1 MLSKLKLIFFVL
13 RCIFL
18 SEKKELKKQI
28 GYLNFFIKNVNLI
41 KYILFLFNRKDINP
55 IKMYGFQ
62 EYINQNKKK
71 WIKIKSKNINTTKS
85 ILVENFINQ
94 AAYGVSNVIIGKFL
108 KNLNNNQLVGFIRL
122 GDIKGEVLFRSF
134 GINQFIYFKNK
145 NFFQRIKYIFIA
157 LNKIGKKKNIKQ
169 FCKLKISS
177 IDIGLPS
184 YDSYIRYTGN
194 PTVNKINEELV
205 IFLADTIYS
214 YDYFKDLIIK
224 NQSIKSSIQSETAF
238 SPLNIFFQL
247 CLKNKIEV
255 FSRLG
260 TNSFAV
266 RRYNNESQKYNYRA
280 NISQKIFDE
289 IYKNF
294 KSKSLKGI
302 KKYYKKLEEKG
313 FFGQDQRIRA
323 KLKGNLNKISKKELI
338 NKFNW
343 NINKKI
349 GVFFFNHLIDVNFH
363 SGPRTIFKD
372 NYTWSNFMLNKM
384 KNLNNIN
391 WIIKDHPSQPFYK
404 SKLNFDEKVAKL
416 CNKYQH
422 IRYFPTKYDPSSLK
436 SITNVAITSHGTTGI
451 EYPSF
456 GVPSIYAENS
466 FYSNLNFTHKISNLK
481 KLDYILKNLH
491 KLKKPSQEII
501 NKSKVFLY
509 IRYELLQ
516 SNCSLLAPHDTSR
529 QINENEFWINNKKR
543 IKNFNFR
550 NDEFYRMFKFQMK
563 NGLRHT
569 VNLNKLKIKDK
580 KYNDFDEK

>member
-1 MLSKLKLIFFVL
+1 MLSRLKLFFFIL
-13 RCIFL
+13 KCIL
-18 SEKKELKKQI
+18 LGEKKELKKKI
-28 GYLNFFIKNVNLI
+28 EYLNFFIKNVNLI

-55 IKMYGFQ
+55 IKMDGFR

-71 WIKIKSKNINTTKS
+71 WTKIKSKNINTSKS

-94 AAYGVSNVIIGKFL
+94 AAYGLSNAIIGKFL
-108 KNLNNNQLVGFIRL
+108 KNLNNNQLIGFIRP

-134 GINQFIYFKNK
+134 GVNKFIYFKNK

-157 LNKIGKKKNIKQ
+157 LNKIGKKNNLKQ
-169 FCKLKISS
+169 FCTLKIST
-177 IDIGLPS
+177 IDIGLPA

-194 PTVNKINEELV
+194 PTINKIDEELV

-214 YDYFKDLIIK
+214 YDYFKNLIIK
-224 NQSIKSSIQSETAF
+224 NKSIKSLIQSETAF

-266 RRYNNESQKYNYRA
+266 RRYNNKSQKYNYRA
-280 NISQKIFDE
+280 DISQKIFDE
-289 IYKNF
+289 VYKNF
-294 KSKSLKGI
+294 KNKSLKGI

-313 FFGQDQRIRA
+313 LFGQDQRIRA

-338 NKFNW
+338 NKFDW

-404 SKLNFDEKVAKL
+404 SKLNFDEKIAKL

-422 IRYFPTKYDPSSLK
+422 IKYFPTEYDPSSLK
-436 SITNVAITSHGTTGI
+436 SIANIAITSHGTTGI

-456 GVPSIYAENS
+456 GIPSIYAENS
-466 FYSNLNFTHKISNLK
+466 FYSNLNFTHKISSLK

-491 KLKKPSQEII
+491 KLKKPSQEIV
-501 NKSKVFLY
+501 NKSKVF
-509 IRYELLQ
+509 I
-516 SNCSLLAPHDTSR
+516 SAS
-529 QINENEFWINNKKR
+529 
-543 IKNFNFR
+543 
-550 NDEFYRMFKFQMK
+550 
-563 NGLRHT
+563 
-569 VNLNKLKIKDK
+569 
-580 KYNDFDEK
+580 